1 MTQEDKWTK
10 NYKKYYGKKVRVY
23 ENNDWY
29 DGYISDVVED
39 DNGNTVFDVVDD
51 DYGFHNTVKKEQMK
65 EIVITKT
72 FKNLE

>member
-1 MTQEDKWTK
+1 MTQEDKWSK
-10 NYKKYYGKKVRVY
+10 NHKKYYGKKVRVY
-23 ENNDWY
+23 ENNSWY

-39 DNGNTVFDVVDD
+39 DYGNTVFDVVDD